1 MLENKFKNRGDVYKV
16 NAWVCGKVWYGG
28 VGGRGKFDERVSEV
42 EKENEK
48 NITLSN

>member
-1 MLENKFKNRGDVYKV
+1 M
-16 NAWVCGKVWYGG
+16 G

-48 NITLSN
+48 DITLQNSSYPN